1 MNKIEKFEQIR
12 CTCCGEIVRMFHGV
26 IDREE
31 YVDVWVSCTCGFMF
45 PISFMKLD
53 LKQEKKDLSYL
64 G

>member
-1 MNKIEKFEQIR
+1 
-12 CTCCGEIVRMFHGV
+12 MFHGV